1 MVAVMSLC
9 RLVDASRALREVNPD
24 LARWL
29 ATAAERLRHGLPP
42 ALALE
47 LAGPGARRERDR
59 YLCQA
64 ATALREDG
72 ETVWHLSG
80 RLAARVGQTRHRDL
94 VQELLVL
101 ATQAAPL
108 PRSPRQIYSILL
120 DRLTD

>member
-59 YLCQA
+59 YLVQA
-64 ATALREDG
+64 AIAMREDG
-72 ETVWHLSG
+72 ETLWHLSG
-80 RLAARVGQTRHRDL
+80 RLSARVGQTRYRDL
-94 VQELLVL
+94 VQKLLVL
-101 ATQAAPL
+101 ASQAAAL
-108 PRSPRQIYSILL
+108 PRSQRQIYNLLL

>member
-1 MVAVMSLC
+1 MSLC
-9 RLVDASRALREVNPD
+9 RLVDASRALREISPD

-59 YLCQA
+59 YLVQA
-64 ATALREDG
+64 AIAMREDG
-72 ETVWHLSG
+72 ETLWHLSG
-80 RLAARVGQTRHRDL
+80 RLSARVGQTRYRDL
-94 VQELLVL
+94 VQKLLVL
-101 ATQAAPL
+101 ASQAAAL
-108 PRSPRQIYSILL
+108 PRSQRQIYNLLL